1 MARLGGRKTNTAG
14 AAADR
19 ALISLSLCKSL
30 SDELHVYKKQFVAKI
45 YAEYCRKSRPLYT
58 LRSMPTKGQ
67 PVRASD
73 RAYAAL
79 RDDIVQWRL
88 QPGALLAEVEQAE
101 RLGVSRTPLREA
113 LGRLT
118 AEGLTT
124 AAGGRGVVVTGIS
137 LADIDELF
145 ELRETLE
152 GKAAALAAERGVP
165 QTFRKLEAEFR
176 AAPSLITG
184 PAPALQD
191 YYLLVDRL
199 DSAVDAAISNSYLA
213 QAMRS
218 LRVHLVR
225 IRRLAADDAARLTAA
240 AAEHAAIAEAIA
252 IRNPGLAQAATTLHL
267 HRSLSHIK
275 ATHPSR

>member
-1 MARLGGRKTNTAG
+1 
-14 AAADR
+14 
-19 ALISLSLCKSL
+19 
-30 SDELHVYKKQFVAKI
+30 
-45 YAEYCRKSRPLYT
+45 
-58 LRSMPTKGQ
+58 
-67 PVRASD
+67 VRASD
-73 RAYAAL
+73 RAYTAL

-88 QPGALLAEVEQAE
+88 QPGTLLAEVEQAE

-113 LGRLT
+113 LGRLA

-124 AAGGRGVVVTGIS
+124 AAGGRGVVVTDIS

-152 GKAAALAAERGVP
+152 GKAAALAAQRGDAG
-165 QTFRKLEAEFR
+165 TFRTLEADFR
-176 AAPSLITG
+176 AAPSLISNS
-184 PAPALQD
+184 APALDD
-191 YYLLVDRL
+191 YYLLVERL
-199 DSAVDAAISNSYLA
+199 DSAIDTAISNSYLA

-225 IRRLAADDAARLTAA
+225 IRRMAADDAARLTAA

-252 IRNPGLAQAATTLHL
+252 IGNPGLAQAATTLHL

-275 ATHPSR
+275 ATHTPR

>member
-1 MARLGGRKTNTAG
+1 
-14 AAADR
+14 
-19 ALISLSLCKSL
+19 
-30 SDELHVYKKQFVAKI
+30 
-45 YAEYCRKSRPLYT
+45 
-58 LRSMPTKGQ
+58 
-67 PVRASD
+67 VRASD

-113 LGRLT
+113 LARLT

-137 LADIDELF
+137 LEDIEELF

-152 GKAAALAAERGVP
+152 SKAAALAAERGDAGI
-165 QTFRKLEAEFR
+165 FRTLEAEFR
-176 AAPSLITG
+176 AAPALVSGSAASLE
-184 PAPALQD
+184 D
-191 YYLLVDRL
+191 YYLLVERL
-199 DSAVDAAISNSYLA
+199 DSAIDAASSNSYLA
-213 QAMRS
+213 QAMGS

-225 IRRLAADDAARLTAA
+225 IRRLAADDAARLRAA

-252 IRNPGLAQAATTLHL
+252 LGDPRLAQAATTLHL

-275 ATHPSR
+275 ATHTPR

>member
-1 MARLGGRKTNTAG
+1 M
-14 AAADR
+14 
-19 ALISLSLCKSL
+19 
-30 SDELHVYKKQFVAKI
+30 
-45 YAEYCRKSRPLYT
+45 LYT
-58 LRSMPTKGQ
+58 LAVPTKGKS
-67 PVRASD
+67 VRASD
-73 RAYAAL
+73 RAYTAL

-124 AAGGRGVVVTGIS
+124 AGGGRGVVVTGIS
-137 LADIDELF
+137 LADIEELF

-152 GKAAALAAERGVP
+152 SKAAALAAERGDAG
-165 QTFRKLEAEFR
+165 TFRTLEAEFR
-176 AAPSLITG
+176 AAPSLLNGSTS
-184 PAPALQD
+184 ALED
-191 YYLLVDRL
+191 YYLLVERL
-199 DSAVDAAISNSYLA
+199 DSAIDAASANSYLA
-213 QAMRS
+213 QAMRG

-225 IRRLAADDAARLTAA
+225 IRRLAADDATRLTAA

-252 IRNPGLAQAATTLHL
+252 SGNPRLAQAATTLHL

-275 ATHPSR
+275 ATHTPR